1 MRAPR
6 RPQAVP
12 PEGDSS
18 VETGFA
24 QTVITWQ
31 HLHGRHDLPWQGTRD
46 PYRIWV
52 SEIMLQQTQVAA
64 VIGYFARFMARFPD
78 VQSLAAASI
87 DDVLACWSGLG
98 YYSRARN
105 LHACAA
111 LVVSQHG
118 GAFPQTPEALQALPG
133 VGPSTAAAIAAF
145 AWGVRAA
152 ILDGNVKRVLC
163 RRFGIEGFPGERT
176 VEARL
181 WSMARAHLPAD
192 GEGRIEAYTQGLMD
206 LGATVCTRSRP
217 ACARCPLSAQCEAYR
232 TQRVALLPTPR
243 PTRKIEQRD
252 AAWVVLVADGAVLL
266 ERRAPAGLW
275 GGLWSL
281 PELRVP
287 QTTALAPMTVAQ
299 VADAVRDRFGIAGPV
314 PARLAPVRH
323 VFTHFRLLADV
334 WRMDVPNTSRT
345 PIAGHEWLAL
355 CDAPRAPLPQP
366 VKTLLGQFTAQSD
379 APLERIR

>member
-1 MRAPR
+1 VRAPR

-18 VETGFA
+18 VEAGFA

-64 VIGYFARFMARFPD
+64 VIGYYARFMARFPD
-78 VQSLAAASI
+78 VRSLAAAPI

-118 GAFPQTPEALQALPG
+118 GTFPQNPEALQALPG
-133 VGPSTAAAIAAF
+133 IGPSTAAAIAAF

-192 GEGRIEAYTQGLMD
+192 GEGGIEAYTQGLMD
-206 LGATVCTRSRP
+206 LGATVCTRARP
-217 ACARCPLSAQCEAYR
+217 ACARCPLSAQCDAYH
-232 TQRVALLPTPR
+232 TQRVALLPTRR
-243 PTRKIEQRD
+243 PARRIEQRD
-252 AAWVVLVADGAVLL
+252 AVWVVLVADDAVLL

-281 PELRVP
+281 PELRAP
-287 QTTALAPMTVAQ
+287 QTTALAPMTAAQ
-299 VADAVRDRFGIAGPV
+299 VADAVRDRFGIAG
-314 PARLAPVRH
+314 RRS
-323 VFTHFRLLADV
+323 
-334 WRMDVPNTSRT
+334 WRPFAMSSLISGWRQTS
-345 PIAGHEWLAL
+345 GEWICPRRAACPLQDMSGSHCAIRRAL
-355 CDAPRAPLPQP
+355 HCLSR
-366 VKTLLGQFTAQSD
+366 
-379 APLERIR
+379 